1 MKNKIFIALVGFLI
15 SLIFNTNVTA
25 QLYTTYEKELSND
38 TAIIV
43 VTGLRVNITGENQQS
58 EDLSVSEG
66 ATVKVSGKNGIVM
79 EKKTEL
85 FSEKFHNGEAFY
97 SADFPVKIDS
107 AYSISITFK
116 NGTVI
121 EIDDYK
127 LDVAWKRHHYFHW
140 TTGNKT
146 PASLLRREKDE
157 KTGLWCYV
165 YSLFP
170 LKNYKEIGGT
180 QIK

>member
-1 MKNKIFIALVGFLI
+1 MKNKIFIALGGLLM
-15 SLIFNTNVTA
+15 SLIFNTSVTA
-25 QLYTTYEKELSND
+25 QLYTTYEEELLNE

-43 VTGLRVNITGENQQS
+43 VTGLKANNEGETSQT
-58 EDLSVSEG
+58 EDLSVSKG
-66 ATVKVSGKNGIVM
+66 ATVKVSGKDGTVM

-85 FSEKFHNGEAFY
+85 FSEKFHNGEAYY

-107 AYSISITFK
+107 VYSISITFAD
-116 NGTVI
+116 GTVI
-121 EIDDYK
+121 AIDDYK

-140 TTGNKT
+140 TTGNKS
-146 PASLLRREKDE
+146 PASLLRRVKDE

-170 LKNYKEIGGT
+170 MKNYKEIGGR